1 MIGISKIFIY
11 AEPRCRSI
19 DYEDVAAY
27 IQEKMPAA
35 EVFLRGPLLEEFTGG
50 GAAMREARARALATA
65 LAAAR
70 IRRIEGP
77 AAQARQPLGGEVE
90 YEFRRLKNRESSAFG
105 ILYDSRM
112 ILEICRDLIPSTE
125 SGLADLSIIFTN
137 QLIGNRDLAD
147 KRYHARTVI
156 LGAPSI
162 VSTGGVAEAPARA
175 RGYYLARRSSE
186 WLGLQEEEKN
196 RLARSFADDF
206 LELEDPRLTS
216 VAKGLAMQAVVYRL
230 TGKPFC
236 TDKDCRLFNAHW
248 QSELI
253 RSQLGSG
260 PEFCRV
266 HSDLLA
272 ECQDLGDKPWT

>member
-1 MIGISKIFIY
+1 MTGISNIFIY

-19 DYEDVAAY
+19 EYEDVAAY
-27 IQEKMPAA
+27 IQGKMPAA

-50 GAAMREARARALATA
+50 GEAMTETRARALA
-65 LAAAR
+65 AAR
-70 IRRIEGP
+70 VRHLEGP
-77 AAQARQPLGGEVE
+77 APQARQPLSGEVE
-90 YEFRRLKNRESSAFG
+90 YELRRLRNRESSVFG
-105 ILYDSRM
+105 ILYDAGM
-112 ILEICRDLIPSTE
+112 MLEICRDLIPSTE

-137 QLIGNRDLAD
+137 QLIGSRDLAD

-162 VSTGGVAEAPARA
+162 VSTGGMVEAPARA
-175 RGYYLARRSSE
+175 RGYYLARRSGE

-196 RLARSFADDF
+196 RMARSFADDF

-230 TGKPFC
+230 TNEPFC
-236 TDKDCRLFNAHW
+236 TDKDCCLFNAHW

-272 ECQDLGDKPWT
+272 DYQALGDRSWT